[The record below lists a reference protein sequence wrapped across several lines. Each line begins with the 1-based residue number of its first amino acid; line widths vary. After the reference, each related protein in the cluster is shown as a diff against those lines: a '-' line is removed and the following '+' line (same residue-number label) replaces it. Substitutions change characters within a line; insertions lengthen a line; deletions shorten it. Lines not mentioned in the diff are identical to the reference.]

1 VEGGAPPPT
10 RFARPADVV
19 VGPIA
24 FVGLARVANP
34 AAFRRLRA
42 HGVYVVKAGAR
53 VRANRVVTLV
63 VPTAYRTRASLSYA
77 GNRLR
82 SVADGV
88 PAVRFEACP
97 SNEPAFSYDGTVG
110 PWTGFNGGFLVS
122 RPLCLPVE
130 VWVEGLR
137 APTRKLLSFGKG
149 RCSR

>member
-1 VEGGAPPPT
+1 VEGGAPPA

-19 VGPIA
+19 AGPIA
-24 FVGLARVANP
+24 FTGLARVADP
-34 AAFRRLRA
+34 AAFKRLRT
-42 HGVYVVKAGAR
+42 HGVYAVKAAAR
-53 VRANRVVTLV
+53 VRADRVG
-63 VPTAYRTRASLSYA
+63 ASLAYTGS
-77 GNRLR
+77 RVR

-97 SNEPAFSYDGTVG
+97 ANVPAFSYDGMVG

-122 RPLCLPVE
+122 RPVCLPVQ
-130 VWVEGLR
+130 VWVEGRR